1 MTTRAAQD
9 ARGLGFDSQAIAAII
24 RSIERPMFYKSMTTY
39 MDSSRW
45 QDVYHVPAGDLMLY
59 ISSFRRTSSP
69 NSSLFR
75 SSRDRNGH
83 RQHTSSRNDGI
94 ARNRRNAFP

>member
-1 MTTRAAQD
+1 MEKLKPTYDLSRLQHVLGSVSTLAMTTRAAQD

-59 ISSFRRTSSP
+59 IKFQADIVTEFIVVSFKQR
-69 NSSLFR
+69 
-75 SSRDRNGH
+75 
-83 RQHTSSRNDGI
+83 
-94 ARNRRNAFP
+94 